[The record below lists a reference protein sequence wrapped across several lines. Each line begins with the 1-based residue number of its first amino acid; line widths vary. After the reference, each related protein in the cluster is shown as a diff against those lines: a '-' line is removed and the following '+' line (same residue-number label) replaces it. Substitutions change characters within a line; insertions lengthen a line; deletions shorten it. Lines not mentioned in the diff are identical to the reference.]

1 MAFDITQL
9 LSVTLILFG
18 VIDIIGSIPIVLD
31 IKNKGIKI
39 ESGKATIVA
48 GAIMI
53 IFLFFGDCFMKA
65 SIA

>member
-53 IFLFFGDCFMKA
+53 IFLFF
-65 SIA
+65 